1 MKFNGVTNFQLAFTS
16 DDKTMVSK
24 LMRTAT
30 ECGIHFDIG
39 WNEET
44 RGAKQ
49 RDLLEKAI
57 IDQNNGLV
65 RVILDAIK
73 DQAINFHE
81 AGLIMRNNFEEL
93 WLSYHS
99 LIEPLLVKDF
109 LSWDA
114 CEVEVPSKMFRG
126 KPRDMCCTKT
136 SNTFVN
142 WKLTSNKEEATKLW
156 TITNATFR
164 KRFEKNDH
172 IEKVRA
178 IVKYFCISDICKIGS
193 NGILRFLLFQNTPS
207 YIFKVD
213 IIKWTITYKWEHIWR
228 KRFFKMVFM
237 YGVLIVC
244 FTTYNVCI
252 AYYGT
257 DLKEE
262 SLKVQFSLAVPLIPS
277 MVLALNHMLF
287 EYNQVKTY
295 IKDGNRLFPNNRW
308 WGFKH
313 YLRSIWNWI
322 EFITYMMIV
331 FIIPLFHVLACF
343 HLSFVPYLYSF
354 VSCGAI
360 LVWIKVS
367 K

>member
-1 MKFNGVTNFQLAFTS
+1 MKFNGVTNFQLAFTG

-30 ECGIHFDIG
+30 DCRIRFDIG

-44 RGAKQ
+44 HGAKQ
-49 RDLLEKAI
+49 RDLLQKAI
-57 IDQNNGLV
+57 LDQNNGLV
-65 RVILDAIK
+65 RITLDAVK
-73 DQAINFHE
+73 DQSINFHE
-81 AGLIMRNNFEEL
+81 AALTMRNNFERL
-93 WLSYHS
+93 WLRYHS
-99 LIEPLLVKDF
+99 LIEPLLVKNF

-114 CEVEVPSKMFRG
+114 CEVDVPSSIFHRKS
-126 KPRDMCCTKT
+126 RDICCTET

-156 TITNATFR
+156 SITNATFR
-164 KRFEKNDH
+164 KRFEKNRH

-193 NGILRFLLFQNTPS
+193 NGILRFLLFQKTPS

-237 YGVLIVC
+237 YGMLIVF
-244 FTTYNVCI
+244 FTTYTVLI
-252 AYYGT
+252 AYFGVK
-257 DLKEE
+257 LKDE
-262 SLKVQFSLAVPLIPS
+262 SLGVQFSLAIPLILS
-277 MVLALNHMLF
+277 MLLALNHLMF

-295 IKDGNRLFPNNRW
+295 IKDGKRLFPQQEW
-308 WGFKH
+308 WGIKH
-313 YLRSIWNWI
+313 YLMSTWNWI
-322 EFITYMMIV
+322 ELGTYLLIMFV
-331 FIIPLFHVLACF
+331 IPLLHILTCF
-343 HLSFVPYLYSF
+343 FDCVVPYLYSI

-367 K
+367 T